1 MKRTMPL
8 GLVVVTLIYVNVN
21 YVAKAEDSRQQQEE
35 VTIGELKVSMD
46 TQFKQIHKD
55 LGEVKGRLI
64 KLDDDIRSNEKVGIN
79 TRLERL
85 ENIKNWVVWI
95 IPLTIIP
102 LMIAFLIVFFV
113 HYFSTLK
120 TKKQDSLVN

>member
-35 VTIGELKVSMD
+35 VTIGELEVSMD

-55 LGEVKGRLI
+55 LGEVKG
-64 KLDDDIRSNEKVGIN
+64 D
-79 TRLERL
+79 
-85 ENIKNWVVWI
+85 
-95 IPLTIIP
+95 
-102 LMIAFLIVFFV
+102 
-113 HYFSTLK
+113 
-120 TKKQDSLVN
+120 